1 MDVVKPQWDSRE
13 YLGVN
18 SMLQETVN
26 QNSKDK
32 KPKANMAAATLQAV
46 LAGGRYPESLY
57 GSVLLRIRCEQG
69 RITRG
74 RAAVIKAYLLK
85 NKTIIKEGDFV
96 GLNEN
101 TNEKAYVL
109 GRTFAVLEAIQED
122 ANPGINTTIKDRYYN
137 SASTTPASVFP
148 ILIRLKNS
156 HIRKL
161 EKQKEAMK
169 VYYEKI
175 LTDLF
180 GRIENF
186 PIRLSLEEQGNFALG
201 YYHQVQKRFEKK
213 GDK

>member
-32 KPKANMAAATLQAV
+32 KPKLIWLLQRCKAV

-161 EKQKEAMK
+161 EKQKKSVKE
-169 VYYEKI
+169 YEEI

-186 PIRLSLEEQGNFALG
+186 PIRLSL
-201 YYHQVQKRFEKK
+201 RR
-213 GDK
+213 D